1 MLALIGGTSLMFA
14 DLPPLERERIP
25 TPFGPADVLCGDF
38 LMLLRHQWGLP
49 PHRINFRAQMAA
61 LAIRG
66 ADRVVAVGSSG
77 SLKKKIT
84 PGSVVIP
91 HDYLSWGDVPSI
103 HDHAIAHVRPE
114 LDPLLHQEL
123 CDLLPGSIPRG
134 VYVQTRGPRIETV
147 AEVQAL
153 ARIADVV
160 GMTIASEAT
169 LARELDL
176 RFAAVCTVDNY
187 AHGLGKKPLTF
198 DQLLDEAWKHRGE
211 RGEMIRRI
219 IEVMA

>member
-77 SLKKKIT
+77 SLKKEIT